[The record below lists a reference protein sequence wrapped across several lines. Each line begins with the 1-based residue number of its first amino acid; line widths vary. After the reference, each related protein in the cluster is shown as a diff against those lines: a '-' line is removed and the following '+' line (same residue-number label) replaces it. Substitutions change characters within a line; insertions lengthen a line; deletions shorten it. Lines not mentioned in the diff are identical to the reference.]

1 MHAQC
6 YTDLFFPIY
15 IKKIM
20 KYASW
25 GSSSTIWVDVRLD
38 MCICGN
44 NVPNKE
50 GKAKDWREIILSAQP
65 PTSSAHR
72 A

>member
-6 YTDLFFPIY
+6 YTDLFFPTY

-44 NVPNKE
+44 NGPNKG
-50 GKAKDWREIILSAQP
+50 GKAKDQREREYFRQP
-65 PTSSAHR
+65 PTSSAPR